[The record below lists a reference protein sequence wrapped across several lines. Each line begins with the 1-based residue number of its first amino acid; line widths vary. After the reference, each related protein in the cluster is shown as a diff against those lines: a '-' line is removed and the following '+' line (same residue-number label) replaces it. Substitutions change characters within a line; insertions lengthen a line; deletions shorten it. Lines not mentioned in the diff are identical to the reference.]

1 MNPTGQ
7 PFQPPFS
14 QEPPPSDARN
24 DLNVPSILILVMA
37 GLGVLYSLYGLVSSS
52 AASSEQLNT
61 MMNDPNFPPA
71 ARDVIGALTGGLAKG
86 LNAFGMLLDGLIIYG
101 AVQMRNLKMFPM
113 ALTSAILV
121 MLPCVGCCCLFG
133 LPIGIWTLT
142 ILLRPEVRAQFT

>member
-14 QEPPPSDARN
+14 QEPPPRDARN

-37 GLGVLYSLYGLVSSS
+37 GLGVLYSLYGLVSSG
-52 AASSEQLNT
+52 ASTEQLNT

-71 ARDVIGALTGGLAKG
+71 AKDFVGALTGGVAKG
-86 LNAFGMLLDGLIIYG
+86 LNVFAILLDGLMLYG
-101 AVQMRNLKMFPM
+101 ALQMRALKSFPLAM
-113 ALTSAILV
+113 TSAILV